1 MFSVC
6 GVVQLTFLC
15 FDVKINTDAIG
26 FFVTQPLTI
35 IHILDVFSLY
45 GVVYKAFVGNKKKLR
60 EDQLTTITCK
70 MEIMIVLF
78 PCCYFFIL
86 IIRFQNHM

>member
-78 PCCYFFIL
+78 LVVISSF
-86 IIRFQNHM
+86 